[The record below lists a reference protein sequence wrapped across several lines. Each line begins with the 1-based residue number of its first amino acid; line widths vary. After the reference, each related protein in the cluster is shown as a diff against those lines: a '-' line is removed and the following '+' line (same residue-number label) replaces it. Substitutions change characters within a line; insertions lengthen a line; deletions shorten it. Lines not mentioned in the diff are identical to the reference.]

1 MLLNSELPGRHAFRW
16 LIPLGGLL
24 LIRQFWAIAP
34 FGSSEFQV
42 WVSSLIAIP
51 VNLTAAALCL
61 WVSRQE
67 VDARASWRWIGLA
80 MLSFALG
87 DMIYAWYQIQ
97 GFDPFPS
104 PADFFY
110 IATELLLLIGFIR
123 LPRPPFRRLEV
134 TRVVL
139 NVAIITLGIAM
150 LIWYLVLGRAVINHH
165 GQWIP
170 LFMALI
176 YPTMGLALFA
186 FLLLY
191 VMRTNRY
198 RLGPEVLFLA
208 VGMVCMIV
216 ADAAYVWR
224 CFSPINTDPWLS
236 ANCLGQVLPAN
247 TDRCNKLM
255 MGGMSLD
262 WPLAAG
268 WQWAA
273 FFFALAAL
281 WDWRNGLNSEPM
293 PVQTL
298 NLMMDDEALEG
309 ARSGISRFLSNQ
321 GMYMAIALLF
331 VLHYVSRHENG
342 IERDGVEIASGL
354 MVLLVVI
361 RQYIALTDNQ
371 RLTDELR
378 EVSRGLETRVRQRT
392 QELEASRS
400 KLQESERLERERN
413 DILEMIVRD
422 ESLDQIMIRLE
433 ELYPGSQNEDVR
445 SSMIRNL
452 QLRERLTKIASGRHE
467 MIFQLAHQA
476 THDALTGLPNRVLV
490 QRRLEEMLSLE
501 TKPALENRLAPE
513 NKPNPETGIGV
524 MFIDLDRF
532 KQINDTLGHPLGD
545 RMLIAVAKRFQS
557 RLDSASNAGQI
568 SPQSV
573 LGRTGGD
580 EFVVAL
586 PDLQDPEAALRL
598 GESIVSSLRDPFL
611 IDDHELFVDASVGI
625 AVYPDDGTDASTLMR
640 HADTAMYRAK
650 QQGGGV
656 QRFTPEMTAS
666 AQEKL
671 ELENDLR
678 KAIERNELQVYYQP
692 LVDLQSRELQGFEAL
707 LRWQHPKLG
716 LISPAKF
723 IPVAEESGLILPI
736 GTWVLEQACRQ
747 NAEWQREGLKPV
759 RVSVNVSAPQFDRP
773 DFLETVTRALARAG
787 LRPEFLELEVLE
799 SMLVLQLE
807 ESIKRMDDLRALG
820 VKIALD
826 DFGTGYSSLS
836 YLQRLPIDTLKID
849 RSFISALESNDP
861 NSSAERR
868 ALPLIQAILTMAH
881 SLELQVMAEGVERI
895 EQLETLIKLG
905 AQGAQGYYF
914 SPPVPVAVAQKLL
927 EHGRFDTDGDRKVT
941 VTEK

>member
-1 MLLNSELPGRHAFRW
+1 MRMLLKSELPGRNAFLW
-16 LIPLGGLL
+16 LIPLGLL
-24 LIRQFWAIAP
+24 LLARQYWAVAP
-34 FGSSEFQV
+34 FGDTTFQV
-42 WVSSLIAIP
+42 WISSLIPIP

-67 VDARASWRWIGLA
+67 VDARAPWRWIGLG
-80 MLSFALG
+80 MLSFAFG

-97 GFDPFPS
+97 GLNPFPS
-104 PADFFY
+104 FADFFY
-110 IATELLLLIGFIR
+110 IGTELLLLTGFVS
-123 LPRPPFRRLEV
+123 LPRPPFRRLEI

-139 NVAIITLGIAM
+139 NVSIITLGIGM
-150 LIWYLVLGRAVINHH
+150 LIWYLVLGRAVLNHH
-165 GQWIP
+165 GQWVP
-170 LFMALI
+170 LFTALI
-176 YPTMGLALFA
+176 YPTVGLALFA

-198 RLGPEVLFLA
+198 RLGPEILFLA
-208 VGMVCMIV
+208 TGMVCMVI
-216 ADAAYVWR
+216 ADSAYVWR
-224 CFSPINTDPWLS
+224 CFSPINSDPWMS
-236 ANCLGQVLPAN
+236 INCLGQILPAN
-247 TDRCNKLM
+247 LERCNSLM
-255 MGGMSLD
+255 MGDMSLD

-273 FFFALAAL
+273 FFFALAAF
-281 WDWRNGLNSEPM
+281 WDWRTGLNSVAM
-293 PVQTL
+293 PQPILTR
-298 NLMMDDEALEG
+298 MMDDEAIEG

-321 GMYMAIALLF
+321 GMYLAIALLF
-331 VLHYVSRHENG
+331 VLNFVSRDETG
-342 IERDGVEIASGL
+342 IERQGVTVASGL

-361 RQYIALTDNQ
+361 RQYIALADNQ

-378 EVSRGLETRVRQRT
+378 ELSRELERRVQERTR
-392 QELEASRS
+392 ELEASRH

-445 SSMIRNL
+445 SSMIRNM
-452 QLRERLTKIASGRHE
+452 QLRERLTKIASGRRE
-467 MIFQLAHQA
+467 MIDQLAHQA

-490 QRRLEEMLSLE
+490 QRRLEEMLLTPE
-501 TKPALENRLAPE
+501 TR
-513 NKPNPETGIGV
+513 PNPETGIGV

-557 RLDSASNAGQI
+557 RLDDASRNGHI
-568 SPQSV
+568 SPQAV

-586 PDLQDPEAALRL
+586 PDLHDPEAALHL
-598 GESIVSSLRDPFL
+598 GESIVSSLRSAFL
-611 IDDHELFVDASVGI
+611 LDDHELFVDASVGI
-625 AVYPDDGTDASTLMR
+625 AVCPDDGTDASTLMR

-656 QRFTPEMTAS
+656 QRFTPEMTVS

-678 KAIERNELQVYYQP
+678 KAIERDELQVYYQP

-716 LISPAKF
+716 LMPPAKF

-747 NAEWQREGLKPV
+747 NAAWQREGLKPV

-773 DFLETVTRALARAG
+773 DFLETVTRALAHAG

-799 SMLVLQLE
+799 SMLVTQLE
-807 ESIKRMDDLRALG
+807 ESIKRMDDLRSLG

-849 RSFISALESNDP
+849 RSFISTLESNDP

-881 SLELQVMAEGVERI
+881 SLELQVMAEGVERK

-905 AQGAQGYYF
+905 AQGAQGYFF
-914 SPPVPVAVAQKLL
+914 SPPVPVAAARKLL
-927 EHGRFDTDGDRKVT
+927 ERGRFDHDG
-941 VTEK
+941 

>member
-16 LIPLGGLL
+16 LIPLGILL
-24 LIRQFWAIAP
+24 LARQFWAIAP
-34 FGSSEFQV
+34 FGSNEFQV
-42 WVSSLIAIP
+42 WVSSLIPIP
-51 VNLTAAALCL
+51 VNLAAAALCL
-61 WVSRQE
+61 WVSRQA

-80 MLSFALG
+80 MLSFAVG
-87 DMIYAWYQIQ
+87 DMIYAWYQVQ
-97 GFDPFPS
+97 GENPFPS
-104 PADFFY
+104 FADVLY
-110 IATELLLLIGFIR
+110 IGTELLLLTGFVR

-150 LIWYLVLGRAVINHH
+150 LTWYLVLGQAVLNHN

-170 LFMALI
+170 LLTALI
-176 YPTMGLALFA
+176 YPTIGLALFA

-208 VGMVCMIV
+208 TGMVCMIV
-216 ADAAYVWR
+216 ADSAYVWR
-224 CFSPINTDPWLS
+224 CFSPLNTDPWLS
-236 ANCLGQVLPAN
+236 ANCLGQILPVN
-247 TDRCNKLM
+247 LERCNELM
-255 MGGMSLD
+255 MGSMSLD
-262 WPLAAG
+262 WPLSAG

-281 WDWRNGLNSEPM
+281 WDWRNGLSAVPL
-293 PVQTL
+293 PTQTL
-298 NLMMDDEALEG
+298 NRMMDDEAREG
-309 ARSGISRFLSNQ
+309 VRTGISRFLSNQ
-321 GMYMAIALLF
+321 GMYVAIALLF
-331 VLHYVSRHENG
+331 VLNFVSRDEMG
-342 IERDGVEIASGL
+342 IERHGVEIASGL

-361 RQYIALTDNQ
+361 RQYIALADNQ

-378 EVSRGLETRVRQRT
+378 EASRELERRVQERT
-392 QELEASRS
+392 QELEASRA
-400 KLQESERLERERN
+400 KLLESERLERERN
-413 DILEMIVRD
+413 EILEMIVRD
-422 ESLDQIMIRLE
+422 ESLDTIMIRLE
-433 ELYPGSQNEDVR
+433 ELYPGTQNEDVR
-445 SSMIRNL
+445 SSMIRNM
-452 QLRERLTKIASGRHE
+452 QLRERLTKIASGRRE
-467 MIFQLAHQA
+467 MIDQLAHQA

-490 QRRLEEMLSLE
+490 QRRLEAMLV
-501 TKPALENRLAPE
+501 A
-513 NKPNPETGIGV
+513 PNPETGIGV

-557 RLDSASNAGQI
+557 RLDDASSSGRI
-568 SPQSV
+568 SPEAV

-586 PDLQDPEAALRL
+586 PNLHNPEAALHL
-598 GESIVSSLRDPFL
+598 GESIVSSLRSAFH

-625 AVYPDDGTDASTLMR
+625 AVCPTDGTDASTLMR

-656 QRFTPEMTAS
+656 QRFTPEMTVS

-692 LVDLQSRELQGFEAL
+692 LVDLKSRELHGFEAL
-707 LRWQHPKLG
+707 LRWHHPKLG
-716 LISPAKF
+716 LMPPTKF

-747 NAEWQREGLKPV
+747 NATWQREGLKPV

-773 DFLETVTRALARAG
+773 DFLETVTRSLAQAG
-787 LRPEFLELEVLE
+787 LRPEYLELEVLE
-799 SMLVLQLE
+799 SMLVTQLE
-807 ESIKRMDDLRALG
+807 ESIKRMEELRALG

-849 RSFISALESNDP
+849 RSFVSALESNDP

-868 ALPLIQAILTMAH
+868 ALPLIQAILTMAQ
-881 SLELQVMAEGVERI
+881 SLELQVMAEGVERQ
-895 EQLETLIKLG
+895 EQLQTLIKLG
-905 AQGAQGYYF
+905 AQGAQGYLF
-914 SPPVPVAVAQKLL
+914 SPPVPVATARKLL
-927 EHGRFDTDGDRKVT
+927 EHGRFHSGIQDRN
-941 VTEK
+941 

>member
-1 MLLNSELPGRHAFRW
+1 MLLETDTRRPDALRW
-16 LIPLGGLL
+16 LIPLGMLL
-24 LIRQFWAIAP
+24 LARQAWAIAP
-34 FGSSEFQV
+34 FGAAPFQA
-42 WVSSLIAIP
+42 WVSSLIPLPI
-51 VNLTAAALCL
+51 NLGAAALCI
-61 WVSRQE
+61 WVSRHE
-67 VDARASWRWIGLA
+67 VDARASWRLIGFG
-80 MLSFALG
+80 MLSFACG
-87 DMIYAWYQIQ
+87 DMIYGWLQVQ
-97 GFDPFPS
+97 GFNPFPS
-104 PADFFY
+104 LADVFY
-110 IATELLLLIGFIR
+110 ILTELLLLAGFVS
-123 LPRPPFRRLEV
+123 LPRPPFRRLER
-134 TRVVL
+134 TRVFL
-139 NVAIITLGIAM
+139 NVAIITLGIGI
-150 LIWYLVLGRAVINHH
+150 LIWYLVLGKAVLNHN

-170 LFMALI
+170 LVLSMV
-176 YPTMGLALFA
+176 YPTFGLSLLS

-191 VMRTNRY
+191 IIRTNRF
-198 RLGPEVLFLA
+198 RLGSEIIFLA
-208 VGMVCMIV
+208 IGMTCMIC

-224 CFSPINTDPWLS
+224 CFSPINQDPWLITH
-236 ANCLGQVLPAN
+236 CLGQIQPA
-247 TDRCNKLM
+247 DVERCLKPRTHDAT
-255 MGGMSLD
+255 LD

-273 FFFALAAL
+273 FFFAFAAL
-281 WDWRNGLNSEPM
+281 WDWKTGLNSVAMPEP
-293 PVQTL
+293 TL
-298 NLMMDDEALEG
+298 NLMMDDEAIEG
-309 ARSGISRFLSNQ
+309 ARGGISRFLSNQ
-321 GMYMAIALLF
+321 GMYFAIALLF
-331 VLHYVSRHENG
+331 ILNIVSYNETG
-342 IERDGVEIASGL
+342 IERLGVSIGSGL
-354 MVLLVVI
+354 MVLLVVL
-361 RQYIALTDNQ
+361 RQYIALADNQ
-371 RLTDELR
+371 RLMDQLR
-378 EVSRGLETRVRQRT
+378 DGSRDLEKRIQERTR
-392 QELEASRS
+392 ELEQSRS
-400 KLQESERLERERN
+400 KIADSERLERERN
-413 DILEMIVRD
+413 EVLEMIVRD
-422 ESLDQIMIRLE
+422 EPLETIMAKLE
-433 ELYPGSQNEDVR
+433 EFYPKSNDQDIRASVVR
-445 SSMIRNL
+445 SL
-452 QLRERLTKIASGRHE
+452 QLRDRLTEIALGRHK
-467 MIFQLAHQA
+467 MIDQLAHQA

-490 QRRLEEMLSLE
+490 QHRLEEMLTLSDGSNL
-501 TKPALENRLAPE
+501 
-513 NKPNPETGIGV
+513 IGV

-545 RMLIAVAKRFQS
+545 QMLIAVAKRFQS
-557 RLDSASNAGQI
+557 RLDAASSADQI

-586 PDLQDPEAALRL
+586 PDLHNPEAALHL
-598 GESIVSSLRDPFL
+598 GESIVSSLKSAFL

-625 AVYPDDGTDASTLMR
+625 AVCPDDGTDASTLMR

-656 QRFTPEMTAS
+656 QRFTPEMTVS

-678 KAIERNELQVYYQP
+678 KAIERDELQVYYQP
-692 LVDLQSRELQGFEAL
+692 LVDLKSRELQGFEAL

-716 LISPAKF
+716 LMPPAKF

-747 NAEWQREGLKPV
+747 NAAWQREGLKAV

-773 DFLETVTRALARAG
+773 DFLETVTRALAQAG

-799 SMLVLQLE
+799 SMLVMQLE

-881 SLELQVMAEGVERI
+881 SLELQVMAEGVERK

-905 AQGAQGYYF
+905 AQGAQGYFF
-914 SPPVPVAVAQKLL
+914 SPPVPVAAARKLL
-927 EHGRFDTDGDRKVT
+927 ERGRFDHDG
-941 VTEK
+941 

>member
-1 MLLNSELPGRHAFRW
+1 MLLKSELPGRNAFVW
-16 LIPLGGLL
+16 LIPLGILL
-24 LIRQFWAIAP
+24 LARQFWAIAP
-34 FGSSEFQV
+34 FGSNEFQV

-51 VNLTAAALCL
+51 VNLAAAVVCL
-61 WVSRQE
+61 WVSRQN
-67 VDARASWRWIGLA
+67 VDARASWHFIGLG
-80 MLSFALG
+80 MLSFAVG
-87 DMIYAWYQIQ
+87 DMIYASYQIR
-97 GFDPFPS
+97 GLDPFPS

-110 IATELLLLIGFIR
+110 IGTELLLLIGFVR

-139 NVAIITLGIAM
+139 NVAIITLGIGM
-150 LIWYLVLGRAVINHH
+150 LIWYLVLGRAVLNHH
-165 GQWIP
+165 GQWLP
-170 LFMALI
+170 LFTSLV
-176 YPTMGLALFA
+176 YPTVGLALFA

-208 VGMVCMIV
+208 TGMVCMIV

-224 CFSPINTDPWLS
+224 CFSPINTDPWLRE
-236 ANCLGQVLPAN
+236 NCLGQVLPAN
-247 TDRCNKLM
+247 LERCNQLM

-281 WDWRNGLNSEPM
+281 WDWRNGLNSMPM
-293 PVQTL
+293 PTQTL

-321 GMYMAIALLF
+321 GMYLAIALLF
-331 VLHYVSRHENG
+331 VLHFVSRDETG

-361 RQYIALTDNQ
+361 RQYIALADNQ

-378 EVSRGLETRVRQRT
+378 GFSQDLEKRVQQRT

-422 ESLDQIMIRLE
+422 ESLDVIMIRLE

-445 SSMIRNL
+445 SSMIRNM

-467 MIFQLAHQA
+467 MINQLAHQA

-490 QRRLEEMLSLE
+490 QRRLEEMLLTPE
-501 TKPALENRLAPE
+501 TR
-513 NKPNPETGIGV
+513 PNPEVQTGIGV

-557 RLDSASNAGQI
+557 RLDAAAEAERI

-586 PDLQDPEAALRL
+586 PDLHDPEAALQL

-625 AVYPDDGTDASTLMR
+625 AVYPDDGTDSSTLMR

-656 QRFTPEMTAS
+656 QRFTPEMTVS

-678 KAIERNELQVYYQP
+678 KALERKELQVYYQP
-692 LVDLQSRELQGFEAL
+692 LVDLQTQELRGFEAL

-716 LISPAKF
+716 LMPPAKF

-747 NAEWQREGLKPV
+747 NATWQREGLKPV

-773 DFLETVTRALARAG
+773 DFLETVTRALAQAG

-799 SMLVLQLE
+799 SMLVTQLE

-881 SLELQVMAEGVERI
+881 SLELQVMAEGVERV
-895 EQLETLIKLG
+895 EQMQTLIKLG
-905 AQGAQGYYF
+905 AQGAQGYFF
-914 SPPVPVAVAQKLL
+914 SPPVPVAAARKLL
-927 EHGRFDTDGDRKVT
+927 EHGRFDTDG
-941 VTEK
+941 

>member
-1 MLLNSELPGRHAFRW
+1 MLLNSQTPGRHAFRW
-16 LIPLGGLL
+16 LIPLGILL
-24 LIRQFWAIAP
+24 LARQYWAIAP
-34 FGSSEFQV
+34 FGSNSFQV

-51 VNLTAAALCL
+51 VNLSAAAVCL
-61 WVSRQE
+61 LVSRQE
-67 VDARASWRWIGLA
+67 VDARASWRLIGLG

-87 DMIYAWYQIQ
+87 DMVYAWHQVQ
-97 GFDPFPS
+97 GLNPFPS
-104 PADFFY
+104 FADVFY
-110 IATELLLLIGFIR
+110 IGTELLLLTGFVN
-123 LPRPPFRRLEV
+123 LPRPPFRRLEI

-139 NVAIITLGIAM
+139 NVLIITLGIGI
-150 LIWYLVLGRAVINHH
+150 LIWYLVLGRAVLNHH

-170 LFMALI
+170 LFTALL
-176 YPTMGLALFA
+176 YPTIGLALFA

-198 RLGPEVLFLA
+198 RLGSEILFLA
-208 VGMVCMIV
+208 IGMICMIV
-216 ADAAYVWR
+216 ADSAYVWR
-224 CFSPINTDPWLS
+224 CFSPINSDPWMSLH
-236 ANCLGQVLPAN
+236 CLGQILPAN
-247 TDRCNKLM
+247 LERCHGLM
-255 MGGMSLD
+255 MGDMSLD

-281 WDWRNGLNSEPM
+281 WDWRNGLNSMPM
-293 PVQTL
+293 PMQTL
-298 NLMMDDEALEG
+298 NTMMDEEALEG
-309 ARSGISRFLSNQ
+309 ASSGISRFLSNQ
-321 GMYMAIALLF
+321 GMYVAIALLF
-331 VLHYVSRHENG
+331 VLHFVSRNETN
-342 IERDGVEIASGL
+342 IERDGVEIGSGL

-361 RQYIALTDNQ
+361 RQYVALADNQLLTDKL
-371 RLTDELR
+371 RDVSRSLELR
-378 EVSRGLETRVRQRT
+378 VQERT

-422 ESLDQIMIRLE
+422 ESLDVIMIRLE
-433 ELYPGSQNEDVR
+433 ELYPGSQNQDVR
-445 SSMIRNL
+445 SSMVRNI
-452 QLRERLTKIASGRHE
+452 QLRERLTKIASGRRE
-467 MIFQLAHQA
+467 MIDQLAYQA

-490 QRRLEEMLSLE
+490 QRRLEEMLHR
-501 TKPALENRLAPE
+501 RLADDR
-513 NKPNPETGIGV
+513 TGIGV

-545 RMLIAVAKRFQS
+545 RMLIAVAQRFQS
-557 RLDSASNAGQI
+557 CLDDAIQARRI
-568 SPQSV
+568 SPQTI

-586 PDLQDPEAALRL
+586 PDLYDPEAALQL
-598 GESIVSSLRDPFL
+598 GESIVSSLHNPFQL
-611 IDDHELFVDASVGI
+611 DDHELFVDASVGL
-625 AVYPDDGTDASTLMR
+625 AVCPDDGQDASTLMR

-656 QRFTPEMTAS
+656 QRFTPEMTVS

-671 ELENDLR
+671 ALENDLR
-678 KAIERNELQVYYQP
+678 KALERNELQVYYQP
-692 LVDLQSRELQGFEAL
+692 LVDLKSRELRGFEAL
-707 LRWQHPKLG
+707 IRWQHPKLG
-716 LISPAKF
+716 LMPPAKF

-747 NAEWQREGLKPV
+747 NAAWQREGLRAV

-773 DFLETVTRALARAG
+773 DFLETVTRALAQAG

-799 SMLVLQLE
+799 SMLVTQLE

-849 RSFISALESNDP
+849 RSFINALESNDP

-881 SLELQVMAEGVERI
+881 SLELQVMAEGVERR

-905 AQGAQGYYF
+905 TQGAQGYFF
-914 SPPVPVAVAQKLL
+914 SPPVPVAAARKLL
-927 EHGRFDTDGDRKVT
+927 ERGRFDHDG
-941 VTEK
+941 

>member
-1 MLLNSELPGRHAFRW
+1 MLLNSETPGRNAFRW
-16 LIPLGGLL
+16 LIPLGILL
-24 LIRQFWAIAP
+24 LVRQVWAVAP
-34 FGSSEFQV
+34 FGSNVFQA
-42 WVSSLIAIP
+42 WISSLIPIP
-51 VNLTAAALCL
+51 VNLTAAVVCL

-80 MLSFALG
+80 MLSFAVG

-97 GFDPFPS
+97 GLDPFPS

-110 IATELLLLIGFIR
+110 IGTELLLLVGFIR
-123 LPRPPFRRLEV
+123 LPRPPFRRLEI

-139 NVAIITLGIAM
+139 NVAIVTLGIGM
-150 LIWYLVLGRAVINHH
+150 LIWYLVLGRAVLNHH
-165 GQWIP
+165 GQWVP
-170 LFMALI
+170 LFTALI
-176 YPTMGLALFA
+176 YPTVALALFA

-208 VGMVCMIV
+208 TGMVCMIV
-216 ADAAYVWR
+216 SDSAYVWR

-236 ANCLGQVLPAN
+236 ANCLGQILPAN
-247 TDRCNKLM
+247 LERCNKLL

-281 WDWRNGLNSEPM
+281 WDWRNGLNSMPM
-293 PVQTL
+293 PTQTL

-321 GMYMAIALLF
+321 GMYVAIALLF
-331 VLHYVSRHENG
+331 VLHIVSRDETG

-361 RQYIALTDNQ
+361 RQYIALADNQ

-378 EVSRGLETRVRQRT
+378 GFSQDLEKRVQQRT

-413 DILEMIVRD
+413 EILEMIVRD
-422 ESLDQIMIRLE
+422 ESLDRIMIRLE
-433 ELYPGSQNEDVR
+433 ELYPGDKNEDIR
-445 SSMIRNL
+445 SSMIRNM
-452 QLRERLTKIASGRHE
+452 QLRERLTKIASGRRE
-467 MIFQLAHQA
+467 MIDQLAHQA

-490 QRRLEEMLSLE
+490 QRRLEEMLLTPE
-501 TKPALENRLAPE
+501 TRAK
-513 NKPNPETGIGV
+513 TGIGV

-545 RMLIAVAKRFQS
+545 RMLIAVAERFQS
-557 RLDSASNAGQI
+557 RLNEAANAGRI
-568 SPQSV
+568 SPQAI

-586 PDLQDPEAALRL
+586 PDLHDPTAALQL
-598 GESIVSSLRDPFL
+598 GESIVSSLQSAFEL
-611 IDDHELFVDASVGI
+611 DDHELFVDASVGI
-625 AVYPDDGTDASTLMR
+625 AVCPDDGTDSSTLMR

-656 QRFTPEMTAS
+656 QRFTPEMTIS

-692 LVDLQSRELQGFEAL
+692 LVDLQTRELRGFEAL

-716 LISPAKF
+716 LMPPAKF

-759 RVSVNVSAPQFDRP
+759 RISVNVSAPQFDRP
-773 DFLETVTRALARAG
+773 DFLETVTRALAQAG
-787 LRPEFLELEVLE
+787 LRPEHLELEVLE
-799 SMLVLQLE
+799 SMLVTQLE

-849 RSFISALESNDP
+849 RSFISTLESNDP

-881 SLELQVMAEGVERI
+881 SLELQVMAEGVERK

-905 AQGAQGYYF
+905 AQGAQGYFF
-914 SPPVPVAVAQKLL
+914 SPPVPVAAARKLL
-927 EHGRFDTDGDRKVT
+927 EHGQFDTDA
-941 VTEK
+941 

>member
-1 MLLNSELPGRHAFRW
+1 MLLKSELPGRHAFVW
-16 LIPLGGLL
+16 LIPLGLL
-24 LIRQFWAIAP
+24 LLVRQVWAIAP
-34 FGSSEFQV
+34 FGSSEFQA
-42 WVSSLIAIP
+42 WVSSLIPIP

-61 WVSRQE
+61 WVSGQN

-80 MLSFALG
+80 MLSFAVG
-87 DMIYAWYQIQ
+87 DMIYAWYQIR
-97 GFDPFPS
+97 GLDPFPS

-110 IATELLLLIGFIR
+110 VGTELLLLTGFIR
-123 LPRPPFRRLEV
+123 LPRPPFRRLEI

-139 NVAIITLGIAM
+139 NVLIITLGIAM

-165 GQWIP
+165 GQWVP
-170 LFMALI
+170 LFTALI
-176 YPTMGLALFA
+176 YPTVGLALFA

-208 VGMVCMIV
+208 TGMVCMIV

-236 ANCLGQVLPAN
+236 ANCVGQILPAN
-247 TDRCNKLM
+247 LERCNALM

-273 FFFALAAL
+273 FFFAFAAL
-281 WDWRNGLNSEPM
+281 WDWRNGLNSMPM
-293 PVQTL
+293 PTQTL

-321 GMYMAIALLF
+321 GMYVAIALLF
-331 VLHYVSRHENG
+331 VLHFVSRDETG

-361 RQYIALTDNQ
+361 RQYIALADNQ

-378 EVSRGLETRVRQRT
+378 GFSQDLEKRVQQRT

-422 ESLDQIMIRLE
+422 ESLDVIMIRLE
-433 ELYPGSQNEDVR
+433 ELYPGTQNEDVR
-445 SSMIRNL
+445 SSMIRNM

-467 MIFQLAHQA
+467 MINQLAHQA

-490 QRRLEEMLSLE
+490 QRRLEEMLLPE
-501 TKPALENRLAPE
+501 TRPNPE
-513 NKPNPETGIGV
+513 VQPETGIAV

-545 RMLIAVAKRFQS
+545 RMLIAVAQRFQS
-557 RLDSASNAGQI
+557 RLDDASNAGRI
-568 SPQSV
+568 SPKSV

-586 PDLQDPEAALRL
+586 PDLRDPEAALRL

-625 AVYPDDGTDASTLMR
+625 AVCPDDGTDASTLMR

-656 QRFTPEMTAS
+656 QRFTPEMTVS

-692 LVDLQSRELQGFEAL
+692 LVDLQSRELRGFEAL
-707 LRWQHPKLG
+707 VRWQHPRLG
-716 LISPAKF
+716 LMPPAKF
-723 IPVAEESGLILPI
+723 IPVAEESGLILPL

-747 NAEWQREGLKPV
+747 NAAWQREGLKPV

-773 DFLETVTRALARAG
+773 DFLETVTRALAQAG

-799 SMLVLQLE
+799 SMLVTQLE
-807 ESIKRMDDLRALG
+807 ESIKRMDEVRALG

-881 SLELQVMAEGVERI
+881 SLELQVMAEGVERQ

-905 AQGAQGYYF
+905 AQGAQGYFF
-914 SPPVPVAVAQKLL
+914 SPPVPVAAARKLL
-927 EHGRFDTDGDRKVT
+927 ERGRFDTD
-941 VTEK
+941 